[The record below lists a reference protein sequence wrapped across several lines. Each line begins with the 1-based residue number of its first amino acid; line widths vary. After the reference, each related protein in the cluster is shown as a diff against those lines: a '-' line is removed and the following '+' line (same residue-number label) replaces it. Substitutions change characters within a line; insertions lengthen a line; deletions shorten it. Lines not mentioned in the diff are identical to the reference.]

1 MNLLVVIVVHLL
13 ALAAALPTLPAGCPS
28 IVSRDEWGARSSRQI
43 TRRNPLSPFL
53 MVHHG
58 GIRSYCT
65 TKEACSRIIR
75 SYQDLHMDDR
85 GWDDIGYS
93 FLIGEDGNIYEGRGW
108 DRIGAHAIKY
118 NTNSIGVCFVGDFT
132 DRLPKDVALQAFYKL
147 VSCSTADHS
156 RRCITTENKLIS
168 FLFQVVPCF
177 CGACW
182 GPLVKIPPRPG
193 HALEEAVSLW
203 LEVGNLAPLEHA
215 VLNGYGQL
223 LEGRTSR
230 LPKVNVFLKK
240 VPRYQG
246 RIARVHEAAA
256 TGDLTTLAMILE
268 KPELATSRDDAG
280 STPVQ
285 KAMLANHIAIVR
297 YLLHKSPRCLS
308 ATDRVSSR

>member
-28 IVSRDEWGARSSRQI
+28 IVSREEWGARSSRQI
-43 TRRNPLSPFL
+43 ARRNPLSPFL

-132 DRLPKDVALQAFYKL
+132 DRLPEDVALQAFYKL
-147 VSCSTADHS
+147 VSCSIKMNFLPNNYTLLGHRQAKDTMCPGDS
-156 RRCITTENKLIS
+156 LFKEIS
-168 FLFQVVPCF
+168 QWPNWKNV
-177 CGACW
+177 
-182 GPLVKIPPRPG
+182 
-193 HALEEAVSLW
+193 
-203 LEVGNLAPLEHA
+203 
-215 VLNGYGQL
+215 
-223 LEGRTSR
+223 TS
-230 LPKVNVFLKK
+230 N
-240 VPRYQG
+240 
-246 RIARVHEAAA
+246 
-256 TGDLTTLAMILE
+256 
-268 KPELATSRDDAG
+268 
-280 STPVQ
+280 
-285 KAMLANHIAIVR
+285 
-297 YLLHKSPRCLS
+297 
-308 ATDRVSSR
+308 